1 MSATNGQAA
10 QAQAGKRKRPSKYL
24 SIFGMQDTWRGSDK
38 DIAWKQTAKAHF
50 DRTMMD
56 AAASSIVGHKSHDH
70 DHPSPQHL
78 FPQLSS
84 TTFLSFISS
93 CAIPKLKSKLL
104 LSSGINTSTIP
115 PISVLSNRSFRHTPS
130 KIFRQHG

>member
-70 DHPSPQHL
+70 HPSITTTS
-78 FPQLSS
+78 FPS
-84 TTFLSFISS
+84 TVIDYISFLHTS
-93 CAIPKLKSKLL
+93 CAIPKLKSNLL